1 MNNMKYTL
9 LNNVGYHMWMGNT
22 DLVMH
27 YVNCHTM
34 QYGEM
39 KMDDWATATA
49 VNELLWLITW
59 KHGMAN
65 RAVPTAP
72 SLNSRVPPI
81 LSPRI
86 PSPTMATV
94 SFIGRAADI
103 FTPIL
108 TYGWDFDITEDSN
121 GDGDPANDWVP
132 QGVYDWDTYQSADR
146 WYEVFYDP
154 GSDPAWAMT
163 VTQVDGN
170 QGRAEVESHAVA
182 SVDGPNLTLEI
193 PSAELPRGAA
203 SLYRTV
209 SFAHDG
215 ASSESDRG
223 ADVCGDNPTQP
234 MKSFV
239 EVDWSAAQ

>member
-1 MNNMKYTL
+1 ML
-9 LNNVGYHMWMGNT
+9 CEQCDPDPDPVQDLIDSIQGNT
-22 DLVMH
+22 PTRNDESVD
-27 YVNCHTM
+27 
-34 QYGEM
+34 QI
-39 KMDDWATATA
+39 ATSG
-49 VNELLWLITW
+49 
-59 KHGMAN
+59 H
-65 RAVPTAP
+65 AVPLQPGIGGHDNGPFSGARPEYSFYRITAD
-72 SLNSRVPPI
+72 SRPAGEEPEGDALVVN
-81 LSPRI
+81 L
-86 PSPTMATV
+86 TV
-94 SFIGRAADI
+94 ASAPDETGSGPHLIYAAVI
-103 FTPIL
+103 
-108 TYGWDFDITEDSN
+108 ES
-121 GDGDPANDWVP
+121 DGDPANDWVP

-215 ASSESDRG
+215 AFSESDRG